1 MLFRYL
7 KSGYDKVRH
16 ALSHTRSMLGDRL
29 RTLLGR
35 KVDDELMED
44 LEELFYEA
52 DLGVKT
58 SVQLAEHIRDLYKE
72 DPSLD
77 VEKALQEVQ
86 KQLIS
91 TLSSGQTDLNE
102 APQGSPT
109 IILVVGANGNGKTTS
124 IAKIAKRLRG
134 EGKRVLLV
142 AGDTFRAAAVEQLG
156 LWAERVGVDIV
167 RGQMNSD
174 PSAVVFDALESARS
188 RGHDVVLIDTAGR
201 LQTKLPL
208 MQELEKMKRTCRKIV
223 PDSPHETL
231 LVLDTSIGQ
240 NAIDQAKTF
249 NQYTPISGLVL
260 TKLDGSAK
268 GGIVVSISQE
278 LHIPVKFIG
287 VGEGED
293 DLQPFDA
300 SEFVQALFA

>member
-1 MLFRYL
+1 
-7 KSGYDKVRH
+7 
-16 ALSHTRSMLGDRL
+16 
-29 RTLLGR
+29 
-35 KVDDELMED
+35 
-44 LEELFYEA
+44 
-52 DLGVKT
+52 
-58 SVQLAEHIRDLYKE
+58 
-72 DPSLD
+72 
-77 VEKALQEVQ
+77 
-86 KQLIS
+86 
-91 TLSSGQTDLNE
+91 
-102 APQGSPT
+102 
-109 IILVVGANGNGKTTS
+109 
-124 IAKIAKRLRG
+124 
-134 EGKRVLLV
+134 
-142 AGDTFRAAAVEQLG
+142 
-156 LWAERVGVDIV
+156 
-167 RGQMNSD
+167 
-174 PSAVVFDALESARS
+174 
-188 RGHDVVLIDTAGR
+188 
-201 LQTKLPL
+201 